1 MIDKVRAAL
10 KDFSMLQ
17 GGNEITVALSGG
29 ADSMALL
36 YALLRLQDEFSFKI
50 TAAHLNHLIRGAEA
64 DRDEEFVI
72 SRCRAL
78 KVPLI
83 TDKKD
88 VVGFAQNNSCSVEL
102 AARTLR
108 YEFLSENSKGIIAT
122 AHTASDNLE
131 TVLMNLT
138 RGTGLKGLC
147 GIPPVRDK
155 FIRPLIYVTREE
167 VELFCKENH
176 IPFVVDSSNLAD
188 DYTRNHLRH
197 NVVPQLKKINPSLET
212 TLINTISNLRE
223 DSIFLSST
231 AQICFTQLLKGE
243 CLLTESFGD
252 LPKAV
257 ATRVLILFCEKMGVT
272 SPSAAHIEALYE
284 AVIKN
289 EGRVVLPGK
298 TEFEVKKGCLKVKN
312 IVADKKPIF
321 SVKTVK
327 MSLKDAKT
335 TQNVN
340 NLLLKEAIDCDKII
354 GDIVV
359 RTRLPGD
366 KITLN
371 TRNVTKTLKKLF
383 NEEGIP
389 EIRRDTLP
397 VIADDNGVV
406 WVLGFGP
413 DKRVAVNKNT
423 TNVFLIE
430 YTEN

>member
-1 MIDKVRAAL
+1 MINKVRAAL

-36 YALLRLQDEFSFKI
+36 YALLRLQDEFSLKI
-50 TAAHLNHLIRGAEA
+50 SAAHLNHSIRGAEA

-72 SRCRAL
+72 NRCRVL

-83 TDKKD
+83 TDKRD
-88 VVGFAQNNSCSVEL
+88 VLSVAKENSFSIEL
-102 AARTLR
+102 AARTVR
-108 YEFLSENSKGIIAT
+108 YEFLSETAKGIIAT

-147 GIPPVRDK
+147 GIPPVRDR

-167 VELFCKENH
+167 VELFCKEND

-212 TLINTISNLRE
+212 TLLRTVSNLRE
-223 DSIFLSST
+223 DSIFLAST
-231 AQICFTQLLKGE
+231 AQLCFKQLLKGKS
-243 CLLTESFGD
+243 LLTENFGE
-252 LPKAV
+252 LPKSV
-257 ATRVLILFCEKMGVT
+257 ATRVLILFCEEMGVT
-272 SPSAAHIEALYE
+272 TPTAAHIEALYE
-284 AVIKN
+284 AVLKN
-289 EGRVVLPGK
+289 EGTVVLPGK
-298 TEFEVKKGCLKVKN
+298 TEFLVKQGSLGIKN
-312 IVADKKPIF
+312 NCVDKKPVF
-321 SVKTVK
+321 SVKTMK
-327 MSLKDAKT
+327 MSLNDLKT
-335 TQNVN
+335 TQKVN

-354 GDIVV
+354 GDMVV

-371 TRNVTKTLKKLF
+371 ARNVTKTLKKLF
-383 NEEGIP
+383 NEECIP
-389 EIRRDTLP
+389 EIRRDALP
-397 VIADDNGVV
+397 VIADDKGVV

-430 YTEN
+430 YKEN

>member
-36 YALLRLQDEFSFKI
+36 YALLRLEDEFCLKI
-50 TAAHLNHLIRGAEA
+50 SAAHLNHSIRGAEA

-78 KVPLI
+78 KVPLV
-83 TDKKD
+83 TDKRD
-88 VVGFAQNNSCSVEL
+88 VIGFAKENSCSIEL
-102 AARTLR
+102 AARTVR
-108 YEFLSENSKGIIAT
+108 YEFLSESAKGIIAT

-147 GIPPVRDK
+147 GIPPVRDRL
-155 FIRPLIYVTREE
+155 IRPLIYVTREE
-167 VELFCKENH
+167 VELFCKEND

-197 NVVPQLKKINPSLET
+197 NVVPQLKRINPSLET
-212 TLINTISNLRE
+212 TLINTVSNLRE

-243 CLLTESFGD
+243 SLLTENFGD
-252 LPKAV
+252 LPKSV
-257 ATRVLILFCEKMGVT
+257 ATRVLILFCEEMGVT
-272 SPSAAHIEALYE
+272 APTAAHIEALYE
-284 AVIKN
+284 AVLKN
-289 EGRVVLPGK
+289 EGTVVLPGK
-298 TEFEVKKGCLKVKN
+298 TEFTVKKGSLGVKN
-312 IVADKKPIF
+312 TGVDKKPIF

-327 MSLKDAKT
+327 ISLNDAKT
-335 TQNVN
+335 TQKVN
-340 NLLLKEAIDCDKII
+340 NLLLKEAMDCDKII
-354 GDIVV
+354 GDMVV

-371 TRNVTKTLKKLF
+371 ARNVTKTLKKLF
-383 NEEGIP
+383 NEAGIP
-389 EIRRDTLP
+389 EIRRDALP
-397 VIADDNGVV
+397 VIADDKGVV

-413 DKRVAVNKNT
+413 DKRVAVDKNT
-423 TNVFLIE
+423 TDVFLIE
-430 YTEN
+430 HKEI

>member
-36 YALLRLQDEFSFKI
+36 YALLRLQDEFSLKI
-50 TAAHLNHLIRGAEA
+50 SAAHLNHLIRGAEA

-78 KVPLI
+78 RVPLV
-83 TDKKD
+83 TDKRD
-88 VVGFAQNNSCSVEL
+88 VIGFARENSCSIEL
-102 AARTLR
+102 AARTVR
-108 YEFLSENSKGIIAT
+108 YEFLNETAKGVIAT

-147 GIPPVRDK
+147 GIPPVRDR

-167 VELFCKENH
+167 VELFCKEND

-212 TLINTISNLRE
+212 TLINTVSNLRE

-231 AQICFTQLLKGE
+231 AQLCFTQLLKE
-243 CLLTESFGD
+243 RSLLTENFGD
-252 LPKAV
+252 LPKSV
-257 ATRVLILFCEKMGVT
+257 ATRVLILFCEEMGVT
-272 SPSAAHIEALYE
+272 TPSAAHIEALYE
-284 AVIKN
+284 AVLKN
-289 EGRVVLPGK
+289 EGTVVLPGK
-298 TEFEVKKGCLKVKN
+298 TEFFVKKGCLSVKN
-312 IVADKKPIF
+312 TEISKKPIF
-321 SVKTVK
+321 SVKTTK
-327 MSLKDAKT
+327 MSLKDEKT

-340 NLLLKEAIDCDKII
+340 SLLLKEAIDCDKIV
-354 GDIVV
+354 GDMVV

-389 EIRRDTLP
+389 EIRRDALP

-413 DKRVAVNKNT
+413 DKRVAVSKNT

-430 YTEN
+430 YKEN

>member
-17 GGNEITVALSGG
+17 GGKEITVALSGG

-36 YALLRLQDEFSFKI
+36 YALLRLQDEFSLKI
-50 TAAHLNHLIRGAEA
+50 SAAHLNHSIRGAEA

-72 SRCRAL
+72 NCCRAL
-78 KVPLI
+78 KVPLV
-83 TDKKD
+83 TDKRD
-88 VVGFAQNNSCSVEL
+88 VIGFAKENSCSTEL
-102 AARTLR
+102 AARKVR
-108 YEFLSENSKGIIAT
+108 YEFLSETAKGVIAT

-147 GIPPVRDK
+147 GIPPVRDR

-167 VELFCKENH
+167 VELFCKEND

-197 NVVPQLKKINPSLET
+197 NVVPQLKKINPSLEN
-212 TLINTISNLRE
+212 TLINTVSNLRE

-231 AQICFTQLLKGE
+231 AQLCFAQLLKGE
-243 CLLTESFGD
+243 SLLTENFSE

-272 SPSAAHIEALYE
+272 SPTAAHIEALYE
-284 AVIKN
+284 AVLKN
-289 EGRVVLPGK
+289 EGTVVLPGK
-298 TEFEVKKGCLKVKN
+298 TEFFLKQGSLCVKN
-312 IVADKKPIF
+312 IYTDKKPTF
-321 SVKTVK
+321 SVKTIK
-327 MSLKDAKT
+327 MSLNDAKT
-335 TQNVN
+335 TQKVN

-354 GDIVV
+354 GDMVV

-389 EIRRDTLP
+389 EIRRDALP
-397 VIADDNGVV
+397 VITDDMGVV

-430 YTEN
+430 YKEN